1 MRDLNKKKGVV
12 CATPLINRLNDYPFF
27 ASDRSLPDA
36 TNIGNNSLLSNLLGR
51 KLSKVER
58 VASGKITGSISLA
71 EWLQQI
77 QSGTYKNQVN
87 SIRQSD
93 KQTAGK
99 LKKSLPAIT
108 VSGSFSKVEAEAL
121 IKHSGVICIDIDVKP
136 NENFHLFD
144 PEALLSLKKQLQRDN
159 TIIAYHHSAS
169 GKGLAVYVS
178 IDPTQHNNSFDS
190 IEADYLKNYGVK
202 VDAGCRN
209 LVQRRA
215 ASYDPDLYLR
225 SEEVQ
230 PYVIN
235 WEAVSTVNH
244 FDDLQEAK
252 ELSGKALTYAIG
264 QIGSVC
270 DQLEQKQDNN
280 ISAYFDDRTNW
291 INTLFSLSQLG
302 EAGRDLAHR
311 LSRLAPG
318 KYSHKATDK
327 KFDEVLRNRNSGRR
341 KKRSIFSLLYDI
353 RVKFNVSAGFI
364 QTFLDY
370 NTAIIKQIYSNDEYH
385 NTITVRGYYLK
396 PEHIPS
402 ESCWINKGAT
412 GNGATHQFIHDNNRG
427 VRVLCVPTIAIVQNK
442 CIDTTNVIPV
452 FGKMKPDEIQQAFRA
467 IESDQIPVV
476 VCTYDSLAKV
486 SDALAGVAD
495 LNEVGL
501 MIDESHQLTESVK
514 YRSKAIHSVL
524 TNFNRYKYCIC
535 LSATPVAA
543 SAIPVEFQG
552 FKRIRYDFP
561 DIPALQVVNAEYAR
575 PVDAVIRLLSKDP
588 KANVEY
594 HIFCNNISAQK
605 KLSKELTAAGLQV
618 RCVYSSGNKEND
630 STDEDRLIRSDIND
644 EPKQVNIYSQLAYD
658 GIDIKIS
665 DKDYKAGKRA
675 GIILISSGKKMAMQT
690 HPATQLIQLGGR
702 VRYTEYQRK
711 QGASARVLHFFDRS
725 RTKIIGKYLQ
735 AKRILKSL
743 DIIKLFEGAEAN
755 QIPDIEINPD
765 YILNGR
771 VSVLPLQ
778 NDLFSVLASATYASD
793 SNIDSIM
800 QYFGIKIAELTRGEK
815 NYFSEVRPEDCEIAE
830 IKVKRKPFSEVVDSL
845 IRANTIGELFNGK
858 HKSDLKQ
865 FEKSVGRSFV
875 QCLEQ
880 LGPDKI
886 KAERPNHLKKR
897 LIIHSDSNDRDK
909 VYYLL
914 KARMEIGKQY
924 TSDQLKKMLQEAY
937 TDLEIDK
944 AIKITSFKDYF
955 IELKECRLKDKA
967 RTKAYRFEQITAT
980 APKDAEANAFEL
992 IA

>member
-1 MRDLNKKKGVV
+1 MIESRKGGSSENQKPAQTV
-12 CATPLINRLNDYPFF
+12 
-27 ASDRSLPDA
+27 LPDA
-36 TNIGNNSLLSNLLGR
+36 KIHNNLLLDSILQQ
-51 KLSKVER
+51 KLTTIER
-58 VASGKITGSISLA
+58 VASGKITGSTTLI

-77 QSGTYKNQVN
+77 QSGTYQNQVN
-87 SIRQSD
+87 SIRHSD

-99 LKKSLPAIT
+99 LKKGLPAVT

-121 IKHSGVICIDIDVKP
+121 INHSGGICIDIDVKP
-136 NENFHLFD
+136 NENANLFD
-144 PEALLSLKKQLQRDN
+144 PEALQTLKTRLREDN
-159 TIIAYHHSAS
+159 TVIAYHHSAS
-169 GKGLAVYVS
+169 GKGLAVYVA
-178 IDPTQHNNSFDS
+178 IDPAQHNNSFDS
-190 IEADYLKNYGVK
+190 IEADYLKNYGVV
-202 VDAGCRN
+202 VDDGCRN
-209 LVQRRA
+209 VVQRRA

-225 SEEVQ
+225 ASEVQ
-230 PYVIN
+230 AYAIN

-244 FDDLQEAK
+244 FDDLQEIK
-252 ELSGKALTYAIG
+252 ELSGESLTYAIG
-264 QIGSVC
+264 QIDSVC
-270 DQLEQKQDNN
+270 NQLEQKQDSN
-280 ISAYFDDRTNW
+280 ISVYFDDRTNW

-302 EAGRDLAHR
+302 ESGRDLAHR
-311 LSRLAPG
+311 FSRLAPG

-327 KFDEVLRNRNSGRR
+327 KFDEVLRKRNSGRR
-341 KKRSIFSLLYDI
+341 KKRTVFSLLYDI
-353 RVKFNVSAGFI
+353 RINFNVSAGFI

-370 NTAIIKQIYSNDEYH
+370 NTAIIKQIYSNDEYQ

-396 PEHIPS
+396 PEHIPA
-402 ESCWINKGAT
+402 ESCWIAKGAT
-412 GNGATHQFIHDNNRG
+412 GNGATHQFIHDNTRG
-427 VRVLCVPTIAIVQNK
+427 VRVLVVPTIAIVQNK

-452 FGKMKPDEIQQAFRA
+452 FGKMKPNEIQQAFRA
-467 IESDQIPVV
+467 IEADQNQIPVV
-476 VCTYDSLAKV
+476 VCTYDSLPKV
-486 SDALAGVAD
+486 SDALAGVAN

-514 YRSKAIHSVL
+514 YRAKAIHSVL
-524 TNFNRYKYCIC
+524 TNYHRYKYCIC

-594 HIFCNNISAQK
+594 HIFCNSIRAMK
-605 KLSKELTAAGLQV
+605 KINKELTTAGLQV

-665 DKDYKAGKRA
+665 DDDYKAGKRA

-690 HPATQLIQLGGR
+690 HPATQLLQLGGR

-725 RTKIIGKYLQ
+725 KTKIVGKYLQ

-743 DIIKLFEGAEAN
+743 DIIKQFEGVEAN

-800 QYFGIKIAELTRGEK
+800 QYFGIKIADLTRGEK
-815 NYFSEVRPEDCEIAE
+815 DYFSEVRPEDCEIKE
-830 IKVKRKPFSEVVDSL
+830 IKIKRKPFKEIVDSL
-845 IRANTIGELFNGK
+845 LRANAIGELFTAQNK
-858 HKSDLKQ
+858 ADLMQ

-875 QCLEQ
+875 QCFEQ

-886 KAERPNHLKKR
+886 KADRPNHLKKR

-937 TDLEIDK
+937 TDLGIDK

-955 IELKECRLKDKA
+955 IDLKECRLKDTA
-967 RTKAYRFEQITAT
+967 RTKAYRFEQIAAT
-980 APKDAEANAFEL
+980 APKEAEVNVIEL